1 MKASRQPTRLLA
13 AAAWAGLV
21 VLCLVGLFAATARAL
36 HVDHLAEHI
45 VPIRY
50 RILEAVGRPD
60 RSNNAADLARD
71 IDESFGRYPGV
82 TLLHVVPGGLFL
94 LLAPLQLVGRIRR
107 RFPAWH
113 RWSGRALLVTG
124 ATAALTGMFFGVLMP
139 FGGAG
144 ESLIIAIVG
153 TLFLVAAFQAW
164 RAIRRRD
171 VTTHRRWM
179 LRAFAVMLG
188 VPLTRVIGTPLDI
201 AFVGSGLAPG
211 PLFVIDLWV
220 AWAIAI
226 GGAEWWIRRPSGATA
241 ERLAGAALSG

>member
-1 MKASRQPTRLLA
+1 MTGPRQPARPLI

-36 HVDHLAEHI
+36 HVDHLGEHM

-50 RILEAVGRPD
+50 RILEAVGRQD
-60 RSNNAADLARD
+60 RSNNAAEFAR
-71 IDESFGRYPGV
+71 IDESFARYPAV

-94 LLAPLQLVGRIRR
+94 LLAPLQLVRGIRR

-124 ATAALTGMFFGVLMP
+124 TVTALTGMFFGILMP

-144 ESLIIAIVG
+144 EALIIAIVG
-153 TLFLVAAFQAW
+153 TLFLVAAFNAW

-188 VPLTRVIGTPLDI
+188 VPLTRVIGTPIDI

-211 PLFVIDLWV
+211 PVFVIDLWV

-226 GGAEWWIRRPSGATA
+226 GGAEWWIRRRRGATA